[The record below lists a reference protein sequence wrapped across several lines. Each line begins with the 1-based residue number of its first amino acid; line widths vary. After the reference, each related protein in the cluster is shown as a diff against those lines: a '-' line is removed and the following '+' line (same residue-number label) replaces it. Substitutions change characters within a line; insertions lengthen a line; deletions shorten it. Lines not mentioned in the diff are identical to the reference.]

1 MTTDRARRREDVTA
15 RVLEIGRQHL
25 AEHGAAGLSL
35 RAVTRDLGMVS
46 SAVYRYVANR
56 DELLTLLLVDA
67 YGAQADAV
75 QAAVTSAADQRWPDR
90 LLAAS
95 HAFRAWAVAEPS
107 RYALLYGSPV
117 PGYAAP
123 PEVTIEPG
131 TRVIGILLAL
141 VAEGVTRGDVPDRPA
156 PHDPPEPLAGDLR
169 VVGCRGRP
177 GHPPGRAVAGVVGLG
192 HRRRRHQPRGVSGST
207 AQTPSGTPGR
217 PTTSRFGWS
226 WTSCAAASTSPDLSR
241 SQGQFAG
248 SGACTTLTRRG
259 APDSATRTDRGAG
272 GGERRAGSGGSGRQ
286 ARGSPAKSKRVRR
299 QRPAASRARWARTT
313 ASTSRVGNSSR

>member
-1 MTTDRARRREDVTA
+1 MPTDRARRREDVTA

-75 QAAVTSAADQRWPDR
+75 QAAVASAADQRWSDR
-90 LLAAS
+90 LLDAA

-107 RYALLYGSPV
+107 RYSLLYGSPV

-131 TRVIGILLAL
+131 TRVIGILLGL

-169 VVGCRGRP
+169 VVGAEVGLAT
-177 GHPPGRAVAGVVGLG
+177 HPAVLSRALLLWATVVG
-192 HRRRRHQPRGVSGST
+192 
-207 AQTPSGTPGR
+207 A
-217 PTTSRFGWS
+217 TSLEVFG
-226 WTSCAAASTSPDLSR
+226 
-241 SQGQFAG
+241 QY
-248 SGACTTLTRRG
+248 GADTFRD
-259 APDSATRTDRGAG
+259 P
-272 GGERRAGSGGSGRQ
+272 RQ
-286 ARGSPAKSKRVRR
+286 AYDQQVRMALDVLRGGLDHP
-299 QRPAASRARWARTT
+299 
-313 ASTSRVGNSSR
+313 